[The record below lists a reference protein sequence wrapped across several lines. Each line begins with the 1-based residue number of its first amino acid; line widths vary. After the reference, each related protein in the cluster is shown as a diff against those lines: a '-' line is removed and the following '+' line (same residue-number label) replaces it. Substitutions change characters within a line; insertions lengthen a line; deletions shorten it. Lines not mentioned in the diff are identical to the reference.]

1 MAESE
6 EVLDLRRRARRR
18 LIGAT
23 ALVLFLVVVPPW
35 LMDLEPRPVSS
46 NLVVDIPG
54 KDAPKIDPRAIP
66 VPPLKVEPEPS
77 KPGAGEVPAKPSAAA
92 TDPKP
97 KPAPAAPAEAAK
109 SPEPSPKPAATDA
122 TKAAKPAEVS
132 VPKPAPAPAKP
143 GGDGER
149 AAAILKNEV
158 FFFQLGAFNNR
169 DNAKAVQQKAVQVGV
184 KASTETAEAKGV
196 EQTRVVAGPF
206 GTREAAEKA
215 RTRLKEAGI
224 EPGPVRSR

>member
-18 LIGAT
+18 LIGAS

-46 NLVVDIPG
+46 NLNVEIPG

-66 VPPLKVEPEPS
+66 VPPLKPEPE
-77 KPGAGEVPAKPSAAA
+77 
-92 TDPKP
+92 
-97 KPAPAAPAEAAK
+97 
-109 SPEPSPKPAATDA
+109 SPKPAATA
-122 TKAAKPAEVS
+122 LPGNQGVASSE
-132 VPKPAPAPAKP
+132 PKPAPPGGTTVAKGADAVAKPAAPADTGKAAKTTDVAIAKP
-143 GGDGER
+143 AAPAPKSTSDSER

-158 FFFQLGAFNNR
+158 FYFQLGAFSNPE
-169 DNAKAVQQKAVQVGV
+169 NAKAMQQKASQAGV
-184 KASTETAEAKGV
+184 KSSADTVEVKGV
-196 EQTRVVAGPF
+196 GQTRVVAGPF
-206 GTREAAEKA
+206 TTREAAEKA
-215 RTRLKEAGI
+215 RTRIKEVGL